1 MTQKESK
8 QIDAILTWAII
19 ASNRGADKGELLS
32 AFAFDVNLIREG
44 KEPTAT
50 KELVWS
56 SAHWQ
61 KSFAKTI
68 LRCVSFTFA
77 QPVTRQ

>member
-1 MTQKESK
+1 MTAKESK

-44 KEPTAT
+44 KEPTET
-50 KELVWS
+50 KKLV
-56 SAHWQ
+56 
-61 KSFAKTI
+61 
-68 LRCVSFTFA
+68 
-77 QPVTRQ
+77 